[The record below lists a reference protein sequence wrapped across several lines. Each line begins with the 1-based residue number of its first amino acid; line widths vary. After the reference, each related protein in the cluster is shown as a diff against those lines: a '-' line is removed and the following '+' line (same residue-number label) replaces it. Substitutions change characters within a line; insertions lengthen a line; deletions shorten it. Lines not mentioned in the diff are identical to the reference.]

1 MLNSNVDW
9 PNFSIEPEDLEFL
22 SSYLLEQETPLGP
35 EALAVQLIANRLSR
49 PAPEPAGTVGKKM
62 YLPKEKYAAGDEVF
76 FPALKN
82 SSGQV
87 SAVRQ
92 AGTLNGNPFDVID
105 VQMQDGTRREFAAGL
120 PEHVLNNPPKKE
132 DKPKIDAAEVAKQ
145 HAKQI
150 VPKIVA
156 ALKASPEFVYIAGR
170 WFPKAL
176 IVDVNPGQMN
186 VAEAFLDMAAGGP
199 LPTSQLLGQV
209 ELPAGVNLKLAEF
222 SLDLA
227 LQNDE
232 RFDEV
237 GPAGEVAWFL
247 RRLEPE
253 AVRETPI
260 YLRYQG
266 EEIDRSALGEDM
278 LDLEGRLD
286 DELTP
291 WDVQEDTEPKLLDIP
306 LLYPHWRAGTL
317 PLTLKMGHLFP
328 TALESPRVRF
338 EFVDTANN
346 ERFQGWVVRPER
358 YIYGLRQW
366 YEARGLM
373 PGSLVRVRRGE
384 NPGEVLVS
392 TEAHRASKE
401 WVRTALVGTEGGVV
415 YATLKQQVNSSFDER
430 MMIHLPG
437 ELNMLDAAWLRRV
450 GRSANLENI
459 LSDTLRDLA
468 KLNTQGHV
476 HATELYSAV
485 NLTLRCPPGQILAQL
500 ASNPLFQHV
509 GHLHFRL
516 AETV

>member
-1 MLNSNVDW
+1 MPNSIDW
-9 PNFSIEPEDLEFL
+9 TNFQIEPDDLEFL

-35 EALAVQLIANRLSR
+35 EELAVHLIANRLRR
-49 PAPEPAGTVGKKM
+49 PAPEPKGTSGKKM
-62 YLPKEKYAAGDEVF
+62 YLPKEKYAAGEEVF

-82 SSGQV
+82 ASGQV
-87 SAVRQ
+87 SKVRE
-92 AGTLNGNPFDVID
+92 AGTINGHGFDVIE
-105 VQMQDGTRREFAAGL
+105 VQMQDGSQREFAAGL
-120 PEHVLNNPPKKE
+120 AEHVLNNPPKKE

-150 VPKIVA
+150 VPKIIS
-156 ALKASPEFVYIAGR
+156 ALRGSAEFVYIAGR

-199 LPTSQLLGQV
+199 LPTSQLLGEV
-209 ELPAGVNLKLAEF
+209 ELPAGVNIKLAEF

-227 LQNDE
+227 LQGDE

-260 YLRYQG
+260 YLRYEDQG
-266 EEIDRSALGEDM
+266 YDREALGEDM
-278 LDLEGRLD
+278 LDLESRLD

-291 WDVQEDTEPKLLDIP
+291 WDAQEDVEPKLLDVP

-338 EFVDTANN
+338 EFVDAQNN

-358 YIYGLRQW
+358 YIYGLREW

-384 NPGEVLVS
+384 KPGEVLIS
-392 TEAHRASKE
+392 IEAHRASKE
-401 WVRTALVGTEGGVV
+401 WVRTALVGADGGVV
-415 YATLKQQVNSSFDER
+415 YATLKQQVNGAFDER

-437 ELNMLDAAWLRRV
+437 ELNSLDAAWLRRV

-459 LSDTLRDLA
+459 VTDALRDLS

-485 NLTLRCPPGQILAQL
+485 NLTLRCPPGPILALL
-500 ASNPLFQHV
+500 ASNPRFQHV

-516 AETV
+516 AEGA